1 MTTIV
6 RKQFI
11 IAAALLLAAGALQ
24 AGSGRAQRLSPLSD
38 SLRKVTKVPSAAA
51 REVFRKFSARQG
63 KGWQVRY
70 DPRTALPESL
80 EGGRT
85 SGYPGTPEQAAMA
98 FFSDNRD
105 LLKVDP
111 QALRL
116 ALKKEYMGVTH
127 LQYQQYKDGLPVE
140 FSYARVHISA
150 RGEVSGYQGRFEPD
164 ISVNTVPAISAGAA
178 AAAAA
183 ADLGLRLPSPRT
195 ELVIYPDEISGTL
208 KLAWKV
214 RGRANGLWVYYVDAS
229 DGKVLFRYDDLRRAA
244 CTGFYPTFGASSA
257 TVYAISPLPAYDPNS
272 IYRYEYE
279 WQAPVIKPLRDQYV
293 WVADYS
299 TNTVTD
305 KDGDYCSNTDGK
317 VFSSIK
323 GPYFSVTNFRG
334 ASAHW
339 DNAAGE
345 WRTQPA
351 SVQSL
356 HPYAD
361 SQTVPYPV
369 SVPLSLLAA
378 GEKFAKVM
386 PYFSSFDVGALDVYG
401 SLNDDDEVSV
411 GNSASGTSG
420 VYIGQR
426 TAGFYGAAVENP
438 SYTVTLKADAAG
450 THNGFSI
457 SGSRY
462 LVLPSASDPVHA
474 NNATGSVIWSTSN
487 ASVSFMNNSSADAKP
502 LGEAN
507 ALSEVNAFYH
517 LNAARHYFDALN
529 VDPMDSSVSP
539 ADLSKRVPVMVHAH
553 GEADRVGTTACSMGD
568 PSCNGMLNAFY
579 DLEND
584 NIMIGDGQIDL
595 NGKYRSFALDGT
607 IVRHEYIHLVIN
619 RIYPII
625 NFGEFGAI
633 SEALADYFALS
644 SFWNEGYTG
653 APYPL
658 QTVLGNYV
666 GAGEGAARDISG
678 GGNPTGLKVMPAN
691 WTGEVH
697 DDGLIVSQALY
708 SLRLGTRSLGNLTGA
723 PFAGRPAA
731 DVLTFAALFYFP
743 DNFYNLR
750 DAMKDAC
757 KQLEPYGCTLGMR
770 TNIDNAFADHGIGTI
785 TTGDAYETGDN
796 AQLCGNNDGPECAAE
811 LGNDARIS
819 PATIYP
825 LGDVDYYSL
834 PLAAGAFKATLHFP
848 AGAAADTFNAYSLF
862 LFDSE
867 RNIMRNPDGTDAVA
881 VPVIYSDPNGQVC
894 PDTGDCLTLD
904 PSVTLN
910 CDIPAAGRYYLVVSA
925 APTSSFG
932 NSSANSQTPYSVD
945 LSRSPL
951 GSAQASILTAAYDND
966 GITFNVPYNK
976 FAMAVAPSS
985 STLNSAEQVFEFAQL
1000 RDHNYAPIDLT
1011 RAYADGSGMYMKLV
1025 GGTLNTAT
1033 TDIAGRPILSGQVR
1047 LQPGFGARY
1056 PGIGT
1061 VYLEIFGRNHL
1072 GQVLS
1077 MGVSNAVN
1085 LSANRSAATA
1095 YNNIITAGSSALV
1108 KYELLSAGTLTV
1120 KVYTQSG
1127 SLVKTLFDGPVT
1139 AGKGTLEWDG
1149 ANSTGG
1155 KAASGIYF
1163 VKTKG
1168 PGLNKIVK
1176 IAVVR

>member
-1 MTTIV
+1 M
-6 RKQFI
+6 
-11 IAAALLLAAGALQ
+11 AAALLLAAGTLH
-24 AGSGRAQRLSPLSD
+24 AGVSRAQKLSPLSD
-38 SLRKVTKVPSAAA
+38 SIRKVTKVPSASARAA
-51 REVFRKFSARQG
+51 FRKFAAKQG
-63 KGWQVRY
+63 AGWQVRY
-70 DPRTALPESL
+70 NPRTALPEAL
-80 EGGRT
+80 VGGRT
-85 SGYPGTPEQAAMA
+85 ARYAGTPEQAAMA
-98 FFSDNRD
+98 FFADNRD

-111 QALRL
+111 QTLRL
-116 ALKKEYMGVTH
+116 VLKKEYMGITH

-140 FSYARVHISA
+140 FSYARVHVSA
-150 RGEVSGYQGRFEPD
+150 AGEISGYQGRFEPE
-164 ISVNTVPAISAGAA
+164 IAVNTVPALTGAA

-183 ADLGLRLPSPRT
+183 SADLGLGLASPKT
-195 ELVIYPDEISGTL
+195 ELVLYPDENSGSM

-214 RGRANGLWVYYVDAS
+214 RGRVSGLWVVYVDAS
-229 DGKVLFRYDDLRRAA
+229 DGKVLFKYDDLRRAG
-244 CTGFYPTFGASSA
+244 CPVFSETYGTSSA
-257 TVYAISPLPAYDPNS
+257 TVYAISPLPGYDADGINK
-272 IYRYEYE
+272 YEYQ
-279 WQAPVIKPLRDQYV
+279 WQAPVVKSLRDQYV
-293 WVADYS
+293 WIGDYS
-299 TNTVTD
+299 NNAVTNAS
-305 KDGDYCSNTDGK
+305 GDYCSSVRGK

-339 DNAAGE
+339 DNAGGE

-351 SVQSL
+351 SMQSP
-356 HPYAD
+356 HPYAN
-361 SQTVPYPV
+361 SQTNSYTVTLP
-369 SVPLSLLAA
+369 SGLLGT

-386 PYFSSFDVGALDVYG
+386 PYFASFDVGELDVYG

-411 GNSASGTSG
+411 ENPAITNGSAGA
-420 VYIGQR
+420 YIGQR

-438 SYTVTLKADAAG
+438 SYTVTLKADATG
-450 THNGFSI
+450 TRNGFTV

-462 LVLPSASDPVHA
+462 LVFKNSSSPAVPDNPS
-474 NNATGSVIWSTSN
+474 GSVVWSTSN
-487 ASVSFMNNSSADAKP
+487 ANISFMNNSAADAKP

-517 LNAARHYFDALN
+517 LNAARHFFDAINIDPLN
-529 VDPMDSSVSP
+529 RAIP

-553 GEADRVGTTACSMGD
+553 GEADRVGGSCVTGD

-584 NIMIGDGQIDL
+584 NIMIGDGQIDP

-607 IVRHEYIHLVIN
+607 IVRHEYIHLVVN

-633 SEALADYFALS
+633 SEALADYFAMS
-644 SFWNEGYTG
+644 SFWDEGYYT
-653 APYPL
+653 

-678 GGNPTGLKVMPAN
+678 DPSGPTHKRSMPEN

-697 DDGLIVSQALY
+697 DDGLILSQALY
-708 SLRLGTRSLGNLTGA
+708 SLRLGSQNLGSMTGA

-743 DNFYNLR
+743 DNFYNFR

-757 KQLEPYGCTLGMR
+757 RQFELDGYGCNSAMR
-770 TNIDNAFADHGIGTI
+770 AKIDNAFADHGIGVI
-785 TTGDAYETGDN
+785 TPGDSYETGDN
-796 AQLCGNNDGPECAAE
+796 AQLCGNNDGPECASE
-811 LGNDARIS
+811 IGSDVRIS

-834 PLAAGAFKATLHFP
+834 PLAAGSLKATLNFP
-848 AGAAADTFNAYSLF
+848 AGTAADTFNAYSLF

-867 RNIMRNPDGTDAVA
+867 RNIMKNPDGTDAIA
-881 VPVIYSDPNGQVC
+881 VPSIYSDPNGQVC
-894 PDTGDCLTLD
+894 PDTGDCLTLS

-910 CDIPAAGRYYLVVSA
+910 YNITTAGRYYLAVSA

-932 NSSANSQTPYSVD
+932 NSSANSQLPYSVD

-951 GSAQASILTAAYDND
+951 GSAQAGILLAAYDND
-966 GITFNVPYNK
+966 GLTFSVPYNK

-985 STLNSAEQVFEFAQL
+985 SSLNGAEQVFEFAQL
-1000 RDHNYAPIDLT
+1000 RDHNYVPIDLT
-1011 RAYADGSGMYMKLV
+1011 RTSAVGSYMQLV

-1033 TDIAGRPILSGQVR
+1033 TDIAGRPVLTGQVR
-1047 LQPGFGARY
+1047 LQPGFGARF
-1056 PGIGT
+1056 PGVGT
-1061 VYLEIFGRNHL
+1061 VYLEIFGRNHM
-1072 GQVLS
+1072 GQSVS

-1085 LSANRSAATA
+1085 LSANRSEATA
-1095 YNNIITAGSSALV
+1095 YNNIISAGSSALV
-1108 KYELLSAGTLTV
+1108 KYELQSAGTLTV

-1127 SLVKTLFDGPVT
+1127 SLVKDLFDGPVT

-1149 ANSTGG
+1149 TNSTGG

-1168 PGLNKIVK
+1168 PGLDKIVK

>member
-1 MTTIV
+1 MTTTV
-6 RKQFI
+6 RQQLLM
-11 IAAALLLAAGALQ
+11 AAALLLAGGTLQ
-24 AGSGRAQRLSPLSD
+24 AGVSRVQKLSPLSD
-38 SLRKVTKVPSAAA
+38 SLRKVTRAPSAAA
-51 REVFRKFSARQG
+51 RDVFRKFTAKQG

-70 DPRTALPESL
+70 NPRTALPEAIV
-80 EGGRT
+80 GGRT
-85 SGYPGTPEQAAMA
+85 ARYAGTPEQASMA

-111 QALRL
+111 QSLRL
-116 ALKKEYMGVTH
+116 ALKKEFMGVTH

-140 FSYARVHISA
+140 FSYARVHVSA
-150 RGEVSGYQGRFEPD
+150 AGEISGYQGRFEPD
-164 ISVNTVPAISAGAA
+164 ISINTVPSLTSAAEAA
-178 AAAAA
+178 AAS
-183 ADLGLRLPSPRT
+183 ADLGLSLASVKT
-195 ELVIYPDEISGTL
+195 ELVLYPEETSGNM

-214 RGRANGLWVYYVDAS
+214 RGRASGLWVVYVDAS
-229 DGKVLFRYDDLRRAA
+229 DGKVLFKYDDLRRAT
-244 CTGFYPTFGASSA
+244 CPGSSVTQGTMSG
-257 TVYAISPLPAYDPNS
+257 TVYAISPLPGYTPGNNS
-272 IYRYEYE
+272 INILESA
-279 WQAPVIKPLRDQYV
+279 WQPPVIKSLRDQYV
-293 WVADYS
+293 WVADYNGS
-299 TNTVTD
+299 TVTNAS
-305 KDGDYCSNTDGK
+305 GDYCSHVTGK
-317 VFSSIK
+317 VFSSMK

-345 WRTQPA
+345 WRTAPA
-351 SVQSL
+351 SVQSP

-361 SQTVPYPV
+361 SQIYSYPV
-369 SVPLSLLAA
+369 TVPLSQLAP
-378 GEKFAKVM
+378 GEKFAKAM
-386 PYFSSFDVGALDVYG
+386 PSFATFDVGALDVYG
-401 SLNDDDEVSV
+401 SLNDGDEVSV
-411 GNSASGTSG
+411 GNPASGSAG

-426 TAGFYGAAVENP
+426 TAPFYGAAIENP
-438 SYTVTLKADAAG
+438 SYTITLKTDVAG
-450 THNGFSI
+450 TRNGFSI
-457 SGSRY
+457 NGSRY
-462 LVLPSASDPVHA
+462 LVLRNAPTVTDNAS
-474 NNATGSVIWSTSN
+474 GSVIWSTSN
-487 ASVSFMNNSSADAKP
+487 VNVSFMNNAAADAKP

-529 VDPMDSSVSP
+529 VDPLSNTLP

-553 GEADRVGTTACSMGD
+553 GEADKVGQICSSGD
-568 PSCNGMLNAFY
+568 NNCGGMQNAFY

-584 NIMIGDGQIDL
+584 NIMIGDGQIDF

-607 IVRHEYIHLVIN
+607 IVRHEYIHLVVN

-633 SEALADYFALS
+633 SEALADYFAMA
-644 SFWNEGYTG
+644 SFWNEGYP
-653 APYPL
+653 A

-678 GGNPTGLKVMPAN
+678 NGNPTTMKVMPAN
-691 WTGEVH
+691 WVGEVH
-697 DDGLIVSQALY
+697 DDGLILSQALY
-708 SLRLGTRSLGNLTGA
+708 SLRLGSRSLGNLTGA

-731 DVLTFAALFYFP
+731 DMLTFAALFYFP
-743 DNFYNLR
+743 DNFYNFR

-757 KQLEPYGCTLGMR
+757 KQLEAYGCTPGMLA
-770 TNIDNAFADHGIGTI
+770 NIGNAFADHGIGSI
-785 TTGDAYETGDN
+785 IPGDSYETGDN
-796 AQLCGNNDGPECAAE
+796 PQLCGNNDGPECAAE
-811 LGNDARIS
+811 IGNATRIY

-834 PLAAGAFKATLHFP
+834 PLSAGDFTARLNFP

-894 PDTGDCLTLD
+894 PATGDCLTLA
-904 PSVTLN
+904 PSVTLSYN
-910 CDIPAAGRYYLVVSA
+910 IPLAGRYYLVVSA
-925 APTSSFG
+925 APNSFFG
-932 NSSANSQTPYSVD
+932 NSAANSQLPYSVD
-945 LSRSPL
+945 LSRTPL
-951 GSAQASILTAAYDND
+951 GSAQANILAASYDND

-985 STLNSAEQVFEFAQL
+985 STITGGTGGLTGAEQVFKFAQL
-1000 RDHNYAPIDLT
+1000 RDHNFSPIDMT
-1011 RAYADGSGMYMKLV
+1011 RAYLDGSGIYMKLV
-1025 GGTLNTAT
+1025 GRPFT
-1033 TDIAGRPILSGQVR
+1033 TDIVGRPILSGQVQI
-1047 LQPGFGARY
+1047 QPGFGARY
-1056 PGIGT
+1056 PGVGT
-1061 VYLEIFGRNHL
+1061 VYLEIFGTNHM
-1072 GQVLS
+1072 GQVVS

-1095 YNNIITAGSSALV
+1095 YNNIITGGSSALV

-1127 SLVKTLFDGPVT
+1127 ALVKTLFDGPVT

-1149 ANSTGG
+1149 SNSTGG

-1168 PGLNKIVK
+1168 PGLDKIIK